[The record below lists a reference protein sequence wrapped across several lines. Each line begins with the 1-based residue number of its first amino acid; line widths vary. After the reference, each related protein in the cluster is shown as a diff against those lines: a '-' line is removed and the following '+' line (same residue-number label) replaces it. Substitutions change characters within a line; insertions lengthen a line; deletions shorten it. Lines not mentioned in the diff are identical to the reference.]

1 MRHTLT
7 HLLWLAFP
15 PSSRRSLYFE
25 FSEKLL
31 VCKWWCVVEKC
42 IINLVLGSLVF
53 ICLFYLLDNWHS
65 DNTRVLCTHLHY
77 QCTQATH
84 VTVYSL
90 ALSVH
95 SGNTCYCVHTYTISA
110 LRQYMLLCTHLHS
123 QYTRT
128 IHVFSVL
135 LFTMHSNNTCVL
147 CPYTP
152 NRNKGKGNGAGLAWE
167 SQSHCFADEFGIT
180 HAHSIGADTQHD

>member
-1 MRHTLT
+1 MLLCT
-7 HLLWLAFP
+7 HLHSQCTQAIHVTVY
-15 PSSRRSLYFE
+15 SLTLSVNSGNTCYCVLTYTI
-25 FSEKLL
+25 SELRQYML
-31 VCKWWCVVEKC
+31 
-42 IINLVLGSLVF
+42 
-53 ICLFYLLDNWHS
+53 
-65 DNTRVLCTHLHY
+65 LCTHLHY
-77 QCTQATH
+77 KWTQAIH

-123 QYTRT
+123 QYTQT

-135 LFTMHSNNTCVL
+135 LFTIHSNNTCVL